1 MSTEI
6 TILAVTAITASL
18 LYISKHLTSSDCW
31 TREKCCSIKLRA
43 DSQSVITQPSVME
56 YRDTHSHTKFKAPV
70 ETVETVEPAIVS
82 STI

>member
-18 LYISKHLTSSDCW
+18 LYISKHLISSDCW

-43 DSQSVITQPSVME
+43 NSQSVITQPSPME
-56 YRDTHSHTKFKAPV
+56 YKDTHAHTKFKASAEDEPK
-70 ETVETVEPAIVS
+70 PAIIS
-82 STI
+82 STV